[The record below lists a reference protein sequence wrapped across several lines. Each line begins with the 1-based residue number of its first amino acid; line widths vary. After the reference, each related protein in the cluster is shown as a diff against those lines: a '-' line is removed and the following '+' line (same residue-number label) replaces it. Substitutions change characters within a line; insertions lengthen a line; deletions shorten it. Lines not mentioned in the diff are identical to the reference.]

1 MLRELLLASR
11 PVSWVNTA
19 YPFAAAYLLAGGGT
33 DAAWIVGSLFFLV
46 PYNLAMYGIND
57 VFDYESDLRNPRK
70 GGAEGHIAA
79 PTTHRMI
86 LTAAAIA
93 CIPFVVLL
101 VAFGGPL
108 STALLAVSLAAV
120 VAYSAPR
127 LRFKE
132 IPLLDSL
139 TSSTHF
145 SSPAWFGIALALAP
159 TWTGEARLPA
169 EAGSAMPGIDIW
181 LVLVA
186 FFVWGAAAQAFGA
199 VQDIAPD
206 REAGLG
212 SIATVIGA
220 RATVRLATLAFL
232 AAGVSVAVAGFFTG
246 LGPQAW
252 LLGACGLLALP
263 YAANT
268 GRFAFVTDE
277 DAERTRGGW
286 KVFLWLNYCVGFLV
300 TLALIGMVTL

>member
-19 YPFAAAYLLAGGGT
+19 YPFAAAYLLAGGGV
-33 DAAWIVGSLFFLV
+33 DVAWVVGTLFFLV

-70 GGAEGHIAA
+70 GGAEGHIAV

-86 LTAAAIA
+86 LSAAAITCA
-93 CIPFVVLL
+93 PFVVLL
-101 VAFGGPL
+101 VAFGGLL
-108 STALLAVSLAAV
+108 STALLAISLAAV

-132 IPLLDSL
+132 IPFLDSL

-145 SSPAWFGIALALAP
+145 SSPAWFGMALALAP
-159 TWTGEARLPA
+159 AWAGDGRLPA
-169 EAGSAMPGIDIW
+169 GAASAMPGLDVW
-181 LVLVA
+181 LVLIA
-186 FFVWGAAAQAFGA
+186 FFIWGTAAQAFGA

-220 RATVRLATLAFL
+220 RATVRLATAAFL
-232 AAGVSVAVAGFFTG
+232 AAGAGVAVAGLFTG
-246 LGPQAW
+246 PGPQSW

-268 GRFAFVTDE
+268 GRFVFVTDD
-277 DAERTRGGW
+277 DAERTRSGW